1 MKARIINSQAEIDE
15 IIGKCEACYVGMA
28 DEGQPYV
35 LPFNFGYHEGVIYL
49 HSAQEGKKI
58 GILKKNNRVCI
69 AFSTDHVLR
78 YQSEQMACSY
88 GMKYRSVLAYGRVE
102 FLDDAGEKIRALDY
116 FMKHY
121 TARSFSYND
130 PAVNN
135 VLVYRIVVEKFE
147 GKAYGY

>member
-1 MKARIINSQAEIDE
+1 MKARIITSQAEIDE

-58 GILKKNNRVCI
+58 NILKKNNRVCI
-69 AFSTDHVLR
+69 VFSTDHVLR
-78 YQSEQMACSY
+78 FQSEQVACSY

-102 FLDDAGEKIRALDY
+102 FIQDTAEKILALDH

-121 TARSFSYND
+121 TQRSFTYND
-130 PAVNN
+130 PAVQN
-135 VLVYRIVVEKFE
+135 VLVYRVVVEKFE